1 MQKKT
6 PSFASSQPEK
16 QDAENETFIVHH
28 AYDSS
33 EPLSEESLR
42 ELRALADRPDSAIDY
57 SNIPETT
64 EADWKDAVRG
74 PILPLEPHTVT
85 LALDS
90 EVYEWLQ
97 REGSAQAYQIN
108 FVLKRE
114 AQRRKQ
120 KVASHASDAARMSK
134 ASVLS
139 LKFVEE

>member
-6 PSFASSQPEK
+6 RSFASSQLEK
-16 QDAENETFIVHH
+16 QNAESKTYIVRS
-28 AYDSS
+28 AFDPS
-33 EPLSEESLR
+33 EPLSEESR
-42 ELRALADRPDSAIDY
+42 KELEALSRLPDSEIDT
-57 SNIPETT
+57 SDIPATT

-134 ASVLS
+134 AS
-139 LKFVEE
+139 